1 MVMIMPINA
10 YVLLKLRPIP
20 VNELS
25 DALKKYP
32 AIKSCSIVTGEI
44 DAILY
49 VEVEDTKELF
59 ELVKDIRDLPFI
71 LETRTSIIIS
81 QC

>member
-1 MVMIMPINA
+1 MSISA

-20 VNELS
+20 VDELS
-25 DALKKYP
+25 RELKKYP
-32 AIKSCSIVTGEI
+32 TIKSCAIVTGEI

-59 ELVKDIRDLPFI
+59 ELVKSLRDLPFV

-81 QC
+81 RC

>member
-1 MVMIMPINA
+1 MPINA

-20 VNELS
+20 VDEL
-25 DALKKYP
+25 ARELQKYP
-32 AIKSCSIVTGEI
+32 SIKSCSIVTGEI

-49 VEVEDTKELF
+49 VEVTDTKELF
-59 ELVKDIRDLPFI
+59 ELVKSLRDLPFV

-81 QC
+81 KC